1 MQASQAA
8 LMNMLTE
15 IKADFKSLDTK
26 MDGKF
31 TAMDTKMDGKFAA
44 MDTKMDAKFTT
55 MDSKIEAK
63 FTAVDAK
70 IKEEI
75 RSQSLP
81 LAIKIGGMAAVVA
94 TVAAYFGFQIGH
106 PIIRPFANDFQ
117 LQHVQ

>member
-15 IKADFKSLDTK
+15 IKADFKSL
-26 MDGKF
+26 
-31 TAMDTKMDGKFAA
+31 DTKMDGKFAA